1 MKYNENYFQN
11 GNNQDEPKTI
21 QSSLVEGE
29 QIEWSGKPQRKAFIV
44 NNVLKMLPVA
54 FLWLVFDTFFIVML
68 TKTADMLPVPAIVF
82 LCIFFVFHLMPV
94 WIWIYRCA
102 TASKR
107 HKNIEYAFT
116 NKRIIVRKGIV
127 AVDFKSIDYKDVVA
141 VNLRYGLIDK
151 AAKVGDIYITSTGKA
166 TVLEDLENP
175 ASVEQLLQ
183 RILSDTKPGVA
194 FTDNAKVTYVKC
206 KYCGTKN
213 VSDADKCSSC
223 GAPLD

>member
-29 QIEWSGKPQRKAFIV
+29 QIEWSGRPQRKAFIV

-54 FLWLVFDTFFIVML
+54 LLWLVFDTFFIVML

-183 RILSDTKPGVA
+183 RIISDTKPGVA

-206 KYCGTKN
+206 KYCGMKN
-213 VSDADKCSSC
+213 VSSASTCSSC

>member
-1 MKYNENYFQN
+1 MRYDENYFQN
-11 GNNQDEPKTI
+11 GKNQDEPKTI
-21 QSSLVEGE
+21 QSALLDGE
-29 QIEWSGKPQRKAFIV
+29 QVLWSGKPQRKAFIV

-54 FLWLVFDTFFIVML
+54 LLWLVFDTFFIVML
-68 TKTADMLPVPAIVF
+68 TKTADMLPVPLIVF

-94 WIWIYRCA
+94 WMWIYRCA

-183 RILSDTKPGVA
+183 RIISDKKPGVA

>member
-54 FLWLVFDTFFIVML
+54 LLWLVFDTFFIIML
-68 TKTADMLPVPAIVF
+68 AKTADMLPVPLIVF

-94 WIWIYRCA
+94 WMWIYRCA

-183 RILSDTKPGVA
+183 RIISDKKPGVA

-213 VSDADKCSSC
+213 VSNADKCSSC

>member
-1 MKYNENYFQN
+1 MRYDENYFQN
-11 GNNQDEPKTI
+11 GKNQDEPKSI
-21 QSSLVEGE
+21 QSALLDGE
-29 QIEWSGKPQRKAFIV
+29 QVLWSGKPQKKAFV
-44 NNVLKMLPVA
+44 LNNVLKMLPVA
-54 FLWLVFDTFFIVML
+54 LLWIVFDTFFIVML
-68 TKTADMLPVPAIVF
+68 TRTADMIPLPAIVF
-82 LCIFFVFHLMPV
+82 LCVFFVFHLMPV
-94 WIWIYRCA
+94 WIWIYRCV

-116 NKRIIVRKGIV
+116 DKRIIVRKGAV

-183 RILSDTKPGVA
+183 QIVTDKKPDVA

-206 KYCGTKN
+206 KYCGKKN
-213 VSDADKCSSC
+213 VSGASSCSSC